1 MKILQALIVVSIFSF
16 GNLAFAQSYNAKE
29 TKEFGLIDGD
39 KNEVITIRE
48 MIAYYDDK
56 TTKEDE
62 ATEAKKMF
70 YGLDSNENSIVTLDE
85 FVKGVDWNLAYEFV
99 EYWDKKD
106 GVIAENTSPEKDI
119 ETKQLTDKFNTLDT
133 DTNTMLSMAEVINFY
148 EGLKN
153 ETTGEPLNGELNFY
167 SHDFNND
174 GEIALEEFLK
184 KADLN
189 LGLQRLKDSE
199 KLKTASIKK
208 NPSEIYI
215 NERIKLF
222 SSVDTDG
229 NYKITL
235 LELQNYYQGKINAI
249 GNPVNAKLRY
259 YGLDTNEDDSI
270 ELAEFVEKIDFKYA
284 DKRMKEN
291 REEY

>member
-1 MKILQALIVVSIFSF
+1 MNYKISDQAIEL
-16 GNLAFAQSYNAKE
+16 NAK
-29 TKEFGLIDGD
+29 L
-39 KNEVITIRE
+39 EVFMEQYIYPHE
-48 MIAYYDDK
+48 KDY
-56 TTKEDE
+56 
-62 ATEAKKMF
+62 
-70 YGLDSNENSIVTLDE
+70 DE
-85 FVKGVDWNLAYEFV
+85 FTSNQDNLWQYPDW
-99 EYWDKKD
+99 
-106 GVIAENTSPEKDI
+106 
-119 ETKQLTDKFNTLDT
+119 
-133 DTNTMLSMAEVINFY
+133 Y

-153 ETTGEPLNGELNFY
+153 ETTGEPLNGKLNFY

-208 NPSEIYI
+208 DSSEVYI

-235 LELQNYYQGKINAI
+235 LELQNYYQGKINTI

-259 YGLDTNEDDSI
+259 YGLDTNEDGSI

-284 DKRMKEN
+284 GKRMKEN